1 MNFYRDS
8 HLASFFKMLNL
19 DDMKSFKESFIV
31 DDQIIFK
38 ENNHGIPVYK
48 FTIGSFSMPSV
59 EDFFTLL
66 LTVSEI
72 KNQIFKIKFNITSK
86 FFDPSEIKKYIIR
99 IHEVYG
105 GLNNLYTFLTKTGE
119 IKADINNQ
127 NYLVEIKETLDKE
140 ETTKL
145 YEPEI
150 SKVNEF
156 LHKIGLNWFNLVLH
170 VNQIVNIEEYNKKIN
185 EKKNEELKLFIKK
198 MEENEK
204 NNNLISFNVPKT
216 KFHRPSKNYVKM
228 KIDEINSNQS
238 LYTKTDVN
246 TVGEVFKTDYS
257 ISKNGYHI
265 YTFVVT
271 DYNDAIEVKKISK
284 AVIEELP
291 KKGDTIEI
299 FGTIE
304 NDFRNRR
311 FIMLDNFVKTAK
323 LFEDKK
329 DIYERKR
336 VELNTRSKMNTMDGI
351 LEAKEILDIASKY
364 GHKAVAL
371 VDNTS
376 VQNFPKFFSESKKS
390 GVKPIY
396 GVTFNVIHKN
406 NMAVI
411 GKVPDSQLRD
421 VEYVSFDIETTHL
434 SPYVGDIIEFGASIV
449 KDGKITEKFQFF
461 LKSKEKLSDFT
472 KELTKIS
479 DEMLEKQGLEQIDGL
494 LKIRS
499 ILDNK
504 VAVAHNAQFDYN
516 FIFEK
521 LKQYNIE
528 LPNTTFIDSLI
539 ISRLLFPDKSKHR
552 LENYCAYLEVE
563 YSRDVAHRADY
574 DAEVLANAWRGSF
587 QKLQDLKITN
597 FRELY
602 EYKDNSLYDK
612 TRAANIT
619 VLALNQQG
627 LKELFELV
635 TFALTD
641 NFYKEPKLFYED
653 LPKSKNLLIGSSG
666 IQGDLIDSLL
676 YSSKD
681 KIDYYMNYFDYIEI
695 PAPQNFR
702 HKVKYGEFSEKEI
715 EELLKYLVL
724 RSKEK
729 NKIPVAIG
737 DVRYES
743 KKDLSVYSIL
753 VNSKGIG
760 GVAHYL
766 YNYDKEVKLQLPY
779 NDFLTTDEMIQEFR
793 FLNDIKLIEE
803 IVIDN
808 TNKIADLVEEIEVIK
823 KDLYTPKFDDS
834 TTKLPELVY
843 KTAHEIYGEK
853 LPEIVEERIKKEI
866 EPILKYGFDVVYW
879 ISHILVKKSLDNG
892 YLVGSRGSVGSSLVA
907 TLSGITEI
915 NPLEPHYICE
925 ICKHFELAKVPGITS
940 GFDLEEKNCPNCNKL
955 MKRDGQSIP
964 FETFLGFNADKV
976 PDIDLNFSGDY
987 QPVIHDEVKRLFG
1000 DGHTFRA
1007 GTIST
1012 IAEKTAYGYIKAVNE
1027 EQGLNYSPLFIEFLS
1042 KKLEGVKKTT
1052 GQHPGGI
1059 IIIPKEF
1066 SVEDFTPVNYPAN
1079 DMSSTWKTTHFEYRA
1094 IHDNVLKL
1102 DILGHVDP
1110 MAIKMLEKLTGLNVK
1125 KDIPVKDEK
1134 VIAIFSNTN
1143 SLGIKPEDIGGETTG
1158 ALGIPEFG
1166 TGFVR
1171 QMLSKA
1177 NPNSFADL
1185 VSLSGLSHGT
1195 NVWLNNAHDLIVNE
1209 GLTLK
1214 DVICCRDDIMIYL
1227 MGKGVEPSLS
1237 FKVMEQV
1244 RKGKSITAE
1253 QEKELLAKNVE
1264 TWYIE
1269 SMKKIEYMFPK
1280 AHATAYVLM
1289 AWRIAW
1295 FKVYYPLEFYATF
1308 FTTRCEAFDLVTMM
1322 NDYNANKINNKITEI
1337 NSKDKKDRSTKEQ
1350 NLIPTLELARE
1361 MYCRGYKISNIN
1373 IYKSLEVEWVVD
1385 KANKALI
1392 PPFSV
1397 IDGLGYNAAHTIIT
1411 AREERPF
1418 LSIEDFKKRTS
1429 INQTQFKDMHELGVF
1444 EEMDETDQMRLF

>member
-1 MNFYRDS
+1 MNFYRDN

-19 DDMKSFKESFIV
+19 DDMKSFKDSFIV
-31 DDQIIFK
+31 DDEIIFN
-38 ENNHGIPVYK
+38 ENNSGIPVYK
-48 FTIGSFSMPSV
+48 FTIGSYSMPSV

-66 LTVSEI
+66 LKVSEI
-72 KNQIFKIKFNITSK
+72 KNQIFKIKFHITSK
-86 FFDPSEIKKYIIR
+86 FFEPSEIKKYIIR
-99 IHEVYG
+99 IHEIYG
-105 GLNNLYTFLTKTGE
+105 GLNNLHAYLTKIGE
-119 IKADINNQ
+119 IKSNINNES
-127 NYLVEIKETLDKE
+127 YIIEVKETINKDQ
-140 ETTKL
+140 TTKI
-145 YEPEI
+145 YEAEI
-150 SKVNEF
+150 EKVNNF
-156 LHKIGLNWFNLVLH
+156 LHKIGLKWFKLILH
-170 VNQIVNIEEYNKKIN
+170 VNEVIDVDEYNRKMN
-185 EKKNEELKLFIKK
+185 EKKKEELELFMKK
-198 MEENEK
+198 IEETEK
-204 NNNLISFNVPKT
+204 KDNLITFNAPKV
-216 KFHRPSKNYVKM
+216 KFNRPTKNYVKM
-228 KIDEINSNQS
+228 KINEINSDQS
-238 LYTKTDVN
+238 LYNKTDVN
-246 TVGEVFKTDYS
+246 TVGEIFNTDYLV
-257 ISKNGYHI
+257 SKNGFHI

-284 AVIEELP
+284 AVIENTP
-291 KKGDTIEI
+291 KIGDTIEI

-311 FIMLDNFVKTAK
+311 FIMLDNFVKTSK

-376 VQNFPKFFSESKKS
+376 VQNFPKFFYESKKS

-411 GKVPDSQLRD
+411 GNVLDAQLRD

-434 SPYVGDIIEFGASIV
+434 SPHIGDIIEFGASIV
-449 KDGKITEKFQFF
+449 KDGKIVEKIQFF
-461 LKSKEKLSDFT
+461 LKTEQKLSDFT
-472 KELTKIS
+472 KELTKIT
-479 DEMLEKQGLEQIDGL
+479 DDMLQKQGVEQITGL
-494 LKIRS
+494 LRIRE
-499 ILDNK
+499 ILHNK
-504 VAVAHNAQFDYN
+504 VAVAHNVQFDYN

-521 LKQYNIE
+521 LRQNNIE
-528 LPNTTFIDSLI
+528 LPNTTFIDSLV
-539 ISRLLFPDKSKHR
+539 ISRLLFPNKYKHK
-552 LENYCAYLEVE
+552 LENYCSYLGVE
-563 YSRDVAHRADY
+563 YSRDIAHRADY

-587 QKLQDLKITN
+587 QKLQDLQITS
-597 FRELY
+597 FKELY
-602 EYKDNSLYDK
+602 EYKDNSLYEK

-619 VLALNQQG
+619 ILALNQQG

-653 LPKSKNLLIGSSG
+653 LPRSKNLLIGSSG

-681 KIDYYMNYFDYIEI
+681 KIDYYIDLFDYIEI
-695 PAPQNFR
+695 PAPQNLK
-702 HKVKYGEFSEKEI
+702 HKVGYGEFTEEEI
-715 EELLKYLVL
+715 QRLLKYLVL
-724 RSKEK
+724 RSKQK
-729 NKIPVAIG
+729 QKMVVAIG

-760 GVAHYL
+760 GVSHYL
-766 YNYDKEVKLQLPY
+766 YNYDRDVKLQLPY
-779 NDFLTTDEMIQEFR
+779 NDFLTTDEMIQEFK

-808 TNKIADLVEEIEVIK
+808 PNKIADLVEEIEVIK

-834 TTKLPELVY
+834 TIKLPELVY

-853 LPEIVEERIKKEI
+853 LPEIVEKRIKKEI

-925 ICKHFELAKVPGITS
+925 NCKHFEIANVPGITS
-940 GFDLEEKNCPNCNKL
+940 GFDLEAKNCPNCSIS

-1027 EQGLNYSPLFIEFLS
+1027 EQKLNYSPLFIEFLS

-1110 MAIKMLEKLTGLNVK
+1110 MAIKMLERLTGLNVK
-1125 KDIPVKDEK
+1125 KDIPVKDEN
-1134 VIAIFSNTN
+1134 VIGIFSNTK
-1143 SLGIKPEDIGGETTG
+1143 SLGIKPEDIGGEPTG

-1177 NPNSFADL
+1177 NPSSFADL

-1227 MGKGVEPSLS
+1227 MSKGIEPSLS

-1253 QEKELLAKNVE
+1253 QEKELLSKNVE

-1322 NDYNANKINNKITEI
+1322 NDYGANKINNKITEI

-1361 MYCRGYKISNIN
+1361 MYSRGYKISNIN
-1373 IYKSLEVEWVVD
+1373 IYKSLEIEWVVD
-1385 KANKALI
+1385 KENKALI

-1397 IDGLGYNAAHTIIT
+1397 IDGLGYNVAHTIIN
-1411 AREERPF
+1411 ARNERPF
-1418 LSIEDFKKRTS
+1418 LSVEDFKRRTS
-1429 INQTQFKDMHELGVF
+1429 VNQTQFKDMQELGIF
-1444 EEMDETDQMRLF
+1444 DELDETDQMRLF